1 MAESKTI
8 EIPDGFAL
16 FPYFVKN
23 EDVEV
28 TIATLASY
36 VAVKFEPVLD
46 ADGKEVKDDD
56 GAVVMVEKYTDAERA
71 KLYLTDYVGN
81 LVLRFKRK
89 QAANTVSDKRVD
101 IK

>member
-8 EIPDGFAL
+8 EVPDGFTL

-28 TIATLASY
+28 TITTLASY

-46 ADGKEVKDDD
+46 AEGEEVKDDD
-56 GAVVMVEKYTDAERA
+56 GAVVMAEKYTDAVRA
-71 KLYLTDYVGN
+71 KIFLQQYIDG
-81 LVLRFKRK
+81 LVKRFRSKK
-89 QAANTVSDKRVD
+89 VISDAR
-101 IK
+101 IKGVTIQ